1 MQDHKKYFEM
11 AYRTGTDTWTH
22 LPLKTS
28 AGVLSEK
35 LPEGGMVLDI
45 GCGRGKW
52 AFDLAR
58 RGFRVIGIDYIS
70 KIIEKDNEEVKN
82 HGLTKNLRFIEGDA
96 LDIPFTD
103 DGFDGVLDIGL
114 LSNLP
119 AEDFEMYAGEA
130 ARVLKPG
137 GYFLNAVFSK
147 ETAEFLMWHPKKS
160 KENTFEKDGV
170 QYHFFAKEKIAEL
183 FSRDF
188 EIIEQKIEH
197 FPDREN
203 LAYIVTLMRKK

>member
-1 MQDHKKYFEM
+1 M

-22 LPLKTS
+22 LPFKTS
-28 AGVLSEK
+28 ASILSEK

-70 KIIEKDNEEVKN
+70 KIIEKDNEEAKN
-82 HGLTKNLRFIEGDA
+82 HGLAKNLRFMEGDA

-103 DGFDGVLDIGL
+103 DGFAGALDVGL

-119 AEDFEMYAGEA
+119 TEDFGRYVKEV
-130 ARVLKPG
+130 ARVVKPG
-137 GYFLNAVFSK
+137 GYFLSAVFSK
-147 ETAEFLMWHPKKS
+147 ETAEFLTWHPKKS
-160 KENTFEKDGV
+160 KESTFEKDGV
-170 QYHFFAKEKIAEL
+170 QYHFFTKENINEL
-183 FSRDF
+183 FNKDF
-188 EIIEQKIEH
+188 EIVEQITEH

-203 LAYIVTLMRKK
+203 LAYTISLMQKK